1 MKILKITEGLFEK
14 VFSEK
19 NRNKIEKL
27 TLKLAIVGF
36 IIHLGLTFLYNYG
49 FYEFSNN
56 ELLKNPIS
64 SVYTPFSIILMY
76 EIYLLIFFLP
86 RSFTTSVSKQFQIIS
101 LILIRRIFGDISKID
116 LDINWFKSQENLNL
130 TYNLLGVLL
139 LYFLIYKFD
148 EIARKRV
155 KQKISPTIKKFITS
169 KKIISLTLLPIL
181 IVMFL
186 HSFLNWLLIT
196 FFKYQAS
203 SAKFID
209 INTIFYNEFFT
220 LLILADA
227 FILLISFRYTER
239 YSQLIRN
246 TGFIISTILIR
257 LSFGTTGLTNVALI
271 ISSVLFGLLI
281 LRIYNEY
288 EKI

>member
-27 TLKLAIVGF
+27 TLYLAIIGF
-36 IIHLGLTFLYNYG
+36 IIHLGLSYLYNYG

-64 SVYTPFSIILMY
+64 SVYTPFSIILIY

-116 LDINWFKSQENLNL
+116 MEISWFKSQENLNL

-155 KQKISPTIKKFITS
+155 KQKISPTIKRFIAS

-181 IVMFL
+181 VVMFV

-196 FFKYQAS
+196 FFTYQAS

-209 INTIFYNEFFT
+209 VNTIFYNEFFT

>member
-155 KQKISPTIKKFITS
+155 KQKISPTIKRFITS

-181 IVMFL
+181 VVMFV

-203 SAKFID
+203 SAEFID
-209 INTIFYNEFFT
+209 VNTIFYNEFFT

>member
-1 MKILKITEGLFEK
+1 
-14 VFSEK
+14 
-19 NRNKIEKL
+19 
-27 TLKLAIVGF
+27 
-36 IIHLGLTFLYNYG
+36 
-49 FYEFSNN
+49 
-56 ELLKNPIS
+56 
-64 SVYTPFSIILMY
+64 MY

-130 TYNLLGVLL
+130 TYNLLGVLI

-148 EIARKRV
+148 EIAGRRV
-155 KQKISPTIKKFITS
+155 KQKVSPVIKKFIIS
-169 KKIISLTLLPIL
+169 KKVISLSLLPIL
-181 IVMFL
+181 IIMFT
-186 HSFLNWLLIT
+186 HSFLNWILTTLFSYSI
-196 FFKYQAS
+196 S
-203 SAKFID
+203 SSEFID
-209 INTIFYNEFFT
+209 INSIFYNEFFT

-271 ISSVLFGLLI
+271 ISSILFGLLI

-288 EKI
+288 EKV

>member
-155 KQKISPTIKKFITS
+155 KQKISPTIKRFITS

-181 IVMFL
+181 VVMFV

-196 FFKYQAS
+196 FFSYQAS

>member
-155 KQKISPTIKKFITS
+155 KQKISPTIKRFITS

-181 IVMFL
+181 VVMFV

-220 LLILADA
+220 LLIIADA

>member
-27 TLKLAIVGF
+27 TLYLAIIGF
-36 IIHLGLTFLYNYG
+36 IIHLGLTYLYNYG

-64 SVYTPFSIILMY
+64 SVYTPFSIILIY

-116 LDINWFKSQENLNL
+116 MEISWFKSQENLNL

-155 KQKISPTIKKFITS
+155 KQKISPTIKRFIAS

-181 IVMFL
+181 IIMFV

-196 FFKYQAS
+196 FFSYQ
-203 SAKFID
+203 
-209 INTIFYNEFFT
+209 
-220 LLILADA
+220 
-227 FILLISFRYTER
+227 
-239 YSQLIRN
+239 
-246 TGFIISTILIR
+246 
-257 LSFGTTGLTNVALI
+257 TTSDDFCN
-271 ISSVLFGLLI
+271 ISSF
-281 LRIYNEY
+281 
-288 EKI
+288 K